1 MKRYWTAVGLLLF
14 VFLVIFLLVEQLH
27 PSFLADPDD
36 LMNSRSLGAGL
47 TGITLLV
54 ADVVLPVPSSLI
66 MIANGALF
74 GVPLGTLLSLVG
86 NLGAALAG
94 FFMGRRGEGLLARV
108 VSPDERA
115 RANHLLA
122 QWGLLA
128 IIVTRPIPL
137 LAETTTVM
145 AGASTMRWSP
155 MILATVVGSFPVA
168 LLYALTGA
176 TAANFDS
183 VVLSFGLTFVMAG
196 LFWGIG
202 RCIQIMTSSK
212 LQKPSSKTAK

>member
-1 MKRYWTAVGLLLF
+1 MKRYWTLVGLLLF
-14 VFLVIFLLVEQLH
+14 IFLVIFLLVEQLQ
-27 PSFLADPDD
+27 PSFLTDPGD
-36 LMNSRSLGAGL
+36 LMNNRSLGAAL
-47 TGITLLV
+47 AGISLLV

-74 GVPLGTLLSLVG
+74 GVPLGAFLSLIG

-94 FFMGRRGEGLLARV
+94 FFIGRQGEGLLARFT
-108 VSPDERA
+108 SPDERTQ
-115 RANHLLA
+115 ANRLLA

-137 LAETTTVM
+137 LAETTIVM
-145 AGASTMRWSP
+145 AGASTMRWPP
-155 MILATVVGSFPVA
+155 MVLATLVGSLPVA

-183 VVLSFGLTFVMAG
+183 VVLSFGLTLFMAG
-196 LFWGIG
+196 LFWFLG
-202 RCIQIMTSSK
+202 RWAHTLNSDNLRHEDS
-212 LQKPSSKTAK
+212 T